1 MSRDLEHQS
10 LESTFS
16 KVAEL
21 EFVDDEDDIRDSAFP
36 NGEDAYDDESDS
48 SDSSSE
54 GSVDLGLADDLRES
68 DSAMQ
73 CVLEMEDVVNDL
85 LGVKDRL
92 LALYPLPT
100 EVQLHLVVPLSKL
113 TRLKNSLKPSVRYL
127 QKIAKIFA
135 SGASSCSFF
144 SLKFRLFDEH
154 HLAI

>member
-73 CVLEMEDVVNDL
+73 CVLEMDSLFLRNGLKLQVFVDVF
-85 LGVKDRL
+85 KS
-92 LALYPLPT
+92 
-100 EVQLHLVVPLSKL
+100 HLVSKL
-113 TRLKNSLKPSVRYL
+113 VAITKSCRQSL
-127 QKIAKIFA
+127 
-135 SGASSCSFF
+135 CSFCLQ
-144 SLKFRLFDEH
+144 SG
-154 HLAI
+154 

>member
-73 CVLEMEDVVNDL
+73 CVLEMGGRCERFRR
-85 LGVKDRL
+85 VKTACLRCIL
-92 LALYPLPT
+92 C
-100 EVQLHLVVPLSKL
+100 Q
-113 TRLKNSLKPSVRYL
+113 
-127 QKIAKIFA
+127 QKYNFI
-135 SGASSCSFF
+135 
-144 SLKFRLFDEH
+144 
-154 HLAI
+154 

>member
-21 EFVDDEDDIRDSAFP
+21 EFDDDEDDIRDSAFP

-85 LGVKDRL
+85 LGVKLCYGYEINDNSYYAAMDRYDPDGIMFQ
-92 LALYPLPT
+92 YP
-100 EVQLHLVVPLSKL
+100 
-113 TRLKNSLKPSVRYL
+113 PSP
-127 QKIAKIFA
+127 FPE
-135 SGASSCSFF
+135 SE
-144 SLKFRLFDEH
+144 DEE
-154 HLAI
+154 